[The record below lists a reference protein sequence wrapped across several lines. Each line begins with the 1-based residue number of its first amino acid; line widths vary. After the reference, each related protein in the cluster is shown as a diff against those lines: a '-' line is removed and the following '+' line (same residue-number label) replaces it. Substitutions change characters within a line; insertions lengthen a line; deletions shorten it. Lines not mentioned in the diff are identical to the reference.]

1 MHVQPIG
8 LLGYQLYRLGWK
20 NSLHKHLPQS
30 QHWLLSIFVCYRRGF
45 TEASLWIED
54 YKLERKM

>member
-30 QHWLLSIFVCYRRGF
+30 QHWLLSILFVIV
-45 TEASLWIED
+45 EALQKPL
-54 YKLERKM
+54 YG